1 MGLYKKGVIITSKD
15 EYKKIDRGTPLT
27 SEEVAAVDDDS
38 REATLIAREDSRK
51 SDAEKLREARHRMWQ
66 LLRPE

>member
-15 EYKKIDRGTPLT
+15 EYRKRDRGTPLT

-38 REATLIAREDSRK
+38 REATLIAREDSCK
-51 SDAEKLREARHRMWQ
+51 SDAQIRREKNHIMWQ